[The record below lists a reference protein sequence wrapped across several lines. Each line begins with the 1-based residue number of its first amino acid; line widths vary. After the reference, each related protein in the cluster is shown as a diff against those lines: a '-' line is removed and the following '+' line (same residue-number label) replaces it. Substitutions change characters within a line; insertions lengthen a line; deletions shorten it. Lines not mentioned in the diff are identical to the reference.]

1 MKIKDKTCIVFD
13 IEVLKNIFTC
23 TCKNTETGII
33 KIFEISS
40 RKVDILDMIL
50 FFTQKDCYFVGYNNH
65 HYDDPIMNY
74 IFYLHNSDY
83 FKYCSTIE
91 ITESIFRLSQIVID
105 KNSDYTLW
113 KQYKYAKNFLS
124 IDLLTMLYSKALRV
138 SLKEMQVTMH
148 YKNVEEFIVDWKQYL
163 PEKDMD
169 KLISYNIND
178 VESTEELLY
187 RCKDL
192 LELRVETENDF
203 NLPCLSLDRVN
214 LGDRL
219 LQLKVMQKTN
229 LSKKQLE
236 NMKSPI
242 DFVDLE
248 KVIFPWIKFNNPIL
262 QKALNDMKN
271 QHHVSP
277 GRKGYINTFIFGG
290 MEVTIGVGGIHGD
303 NGTCIVKPN
312 DDELLLDSDVNSL
325 YPSLMRMY
333 ELYPPNLRN
342 VLKLIFPKIIDDRL
356 EYKRTKQ
363 KNKNETYKY
372 MLNGVSGKMQ
382 DETSWLYSP
391 FTVMQIRIN
400 GQLLLLM
407 LAEKLLELNCKLY
420 QINTDG
426 ILYKCKKDNY
436 ANITKIMKEWEELTK
451 LTLETEEFTEF
462 YQLAINDYFGVTPDY
477 LKSNKFKDI
486 KKKGF
491 FLTET
496 ELGRGLSPKIIPEA
510 IINYFVHNIPV
521 EDTIKSCRDI
531 RKFLQS
537 EKTGKQWT
545 VEYNEQIQQRTN
557 RFYVSN
563 SGYYLWKWKIEESGR
578 KEYHNMLK
586 GYGVKLHN
594 RFYSDED
601 LQWKYSQ
608 GETFQSIYDINY
620 QYYITQ
626 CIKVIEQLKPKQL
639 NLFNFNE
646 L

>member
-1 MKIKDKTCIVFD
+1 MKIKDKPCIVFD

-23 TCKNTETGII
+23 TCKNTETKVITT
-33 KIFEISS
+33 FEISS
-40 RKVDILDMIL
+40 RKVDIVDML
-50 FFTQKDCYFVGYNNH
+50 CYFLQDCFYVGYNNH
-65 HYDDPIMNY
+65 HYDNPIVNY
-74 IFYLHNSDY
+74 IFYLYHNDY
-83 FKYCSTIE
+83 FNKYSTRE
-91 ITESIFRLSQIVID
+91 INESIFRMSQLVID
-105 KNSDYTLW
+105 KNSDFNLW
-113 KQYKYAKNFLS
+113 KEYKYANNFLS

-138 SLKEMQVTMH
+138 SLKEMQVTMQ
-148 YKNVEEFIVDWKQYL
+148 YKNVEEFIVDWHQDL

-192 LELRVETENDF
+192 LELRVETERDF
-203 NLPCLSLDRVN
+203 GLPCLSLDRVN

-219 LQLKVMQKTN
+219 LQLKVMQKTG
-229 LSKKQLE
+229 LTKYQLE
-236 NMKSPI
+236 NMKSPAEY
-242 DFVDLE
+242 VDLE

-262 QKALNDMKN
+262 QKALTDMKN

-277 GRKGYINTFIFGG
+277 GRKGYINTFVFGG

-303 NGTCIVKPN
+303 NGTCIINAKE
-312 DDELLLDSDVNSL
+312 DELLLDSDVNSL

-333 ELYPPNLRN
+333 ELYPPNLKDI
-342 VLKLIFPKIIDDRL
+342 LKQIFPNIIDERL

-382 DETSWLYSP
+382 DENSWLYAP
-391 FTVMQIRIN
+391 FTIMQVRIN

-407 LAEKLLELNCKLY
+407 LSERLLSIGCKLY

-426 ILYKCKKDNY
+426 ILYTCKKDKKDQLD
-436 ANITKIMKEWEELTK
+436 KILKEWKELTK
-451 LTLETEEFTEF
+451 LTLETEQFTSF
-462 YQLAINDYFGVTPDY
+462 YQLAINDYFGVET
-477 LKSNKFKDI
+477 NGNI

-491 FLTET
+491 FLTDI
-496 ELGRGLSPKIIPEA
+496 ELGKGLSPKIIPEA

-521 EDTIKSCRDI
+521 EDTIKSCKDI
-531 RKFLQS
+531 RKFLQA

-545 VEYNEQIQQRTN
+545 VEYNEQVQQRTN
-557 RFYVSN
+557 RFYVSEK
-563 SGYYLWKWKIEESGR
+563 GYYLWKWKLDDTGKKS
-578 KEYHNMLK
+578 YHNMLK
-586 GYGVKLHN
+586 GYGVQLHN

-608 GETFQSIYDINY
+608 GETFQSIYNVNY

-639 NLFNFNE
+639 SLFNFDE
-646 L
+646 F